1 METPTRAAI
10 LNELSEVSDEMSA
23 NPLTVELVKLRQ
35 EADELLDL
43 YNMLGKTAVP
53 EQGYEPDYEYE
64 NEWGE

>member
-1 METPTRAAI
+1 MEVPTRESI
-10 LNELSEVSDEMSA
+10 LSELSEVSDEIRA
-23 NPLTVELVKLRQ
+23 NPLTGELVKLRQ

-53 EQGYEPDYEYE
+53 EQGYA